1 MKTMNSKKT
10 KSPGDRRSQF
20 IPVLRREPEDWNDGK
35 RNPVRSGA
43 CVVYVGGNAN
53 NAGNDGPGYVN
64 VNNGLANSNTNI
76 GGRATKDFDTDSVF
90 LHRRNW
96 WIDSAHIHFS
106 TERERVGLTSARE
119 VAA

>member
-20 IPVLRREPEDWNDGK
+20 IPVLRREPGNWNDGM
-35 RNPVRSGA
+35 RYLVRSGA

-53 NAGNDGPGYVN
+53 NGGKAGFGNVN
-64 VNNGLANSNTNI
+64 VNNALTNSNTNI
-76 GGRATKDFDTDSVF
+76 GARATKDFDTDSVF